1 MLNIVG
7 KRKWYYAI
15 SLLVIIPGIIS
26 LLLYGLRL
34 SIVQVAEIMKV
45 SKMTIYRYIKAGK
58 LTAIKAGRDF
68 RIRKSDFNKFLE
80 RNINK

>member
-1 MLNIVG
+1 MDE
-7 KRKWYYAI
+7 
-15 SLLVIIPGIIS
+15 LLT
-26 LLLYGLRL
+26 
-34 SIVQVAEIMKV
+34 IVQVAEIMKV